1 MGRPAQISQDDLIAA
16 ATLVAARQGPAAAS
30 IAAIS
35 KAAGVPTGSIYHRLP
50 SRGALLAEIWL
61 SAAERFQAIATERI
75 SAARTEDEAVECAL
89 ITPRF
94 ARSDH
99 ASAVVLNSHRRE
111 EFLRADAPE
120 EYRIR
125 AAKLAAGMR
134 EAIARAAADLLPD
147 DSRGKERVAVALIG
161 IPLGAVRVFLPQ
173 AVPPVE
179 IDATIEAAVR
189 AALRSGQ

>member
-1 MGRPAQISQDDLIAA
+1 MGRPSQISQQDLIAA

-50 SRGALLAEIWL
+50 SRSALLAEIWL

-75 SAARTEDEAVECAL
+75 SGSRTEDEAIECAL

-120 EYRIR
+120 EYRTR
-125 AAKLAAGMR
+125 AAKLAADMR
-134 EAIARAAADLLPD
+134 EAIARAAANLLPD
-147 DSRGKERVAVALIG
+147 DPRGKERVAVALIG

-173 AVPPVE
+173 AVPPAE

-189 AALRSGQ
+189 AALRH